1 MKSVLAFGVISLL
14 AVAPAFAQFGARSGA
29 LGGGFASR
37 GMSRPLG
44 GIPGPGFTTGL
55 NSRGNFVGRN
65 GSVRG
70 GTRRPATGY
79 PYAYSIW
86 VPDSF
91 DYLSY
96 QNQYPPAYY
105 DPGYGAP
112 PPAPGYD
119 NGYNTPPP
127 GPQQPVIINQYFN
140 SPPPGS
146 QPAPSASGA
155 ASPTG
160 DARPGDLLATPQ
172 NYYLIAFKDHSVYPA
187 LAYWV
192 EDKTLHYVT
201 TQNTHNQASLDL
213 VDIARSKSLN
223 QDRDV
228 PFSIT
233 AQ

>member
-1 MKSVLAFGVISLL
+1 MQSVLVFTVISLV
-14 AVAPAFAQFGARSGA
+14 AVAPAAAQFGARSGA

-44 GIPGPGFTTGL
+44 GIAGPGFTTGL

-70 GTRRPATGY
+70 GSRRSAIGY

-91 DYLSY
+91 DYLGY
-96 QNQYPPAYY
+96 QNQYSSAYY
-105 DPGYGAP
+105 DPGYGVPPP
-112 PPAPGYD
+112 PPAYN
-119 NGYNTPPP
+119 NGYNGPPP

-140 SPPPGS
+140 SPPAGS
-146 QPAPSASGA
+146 QAVAPPPGA
-155 ASPTG
+155 AGPAS
-160 DARPGDLLATPQ
+160 DEKPGDLLATPQ
-172 NYYLIAFKDHSVYPA
+172 NYYLIAFKNHSVYPA

-213 VDIARSKSLN
+213 IDIARSKSLN